1 MTPTPDD
8 AMPDEIYATK
18 EFHGKWGGKYTT
30 YPVADSLGVRYV
42 RPQPVAADECTA
54 ALKWFNKQIES
65 LEDHLKSGGGSLR
78 CDHNKLMKQLT
89 HIETIRRALSQPQ
102 PVIPDGY
109 VLVPVE
115 PTEEMLD
122 AAIKDL
128 DQYKIRNVAVRLSV
142 GRAYLLMISAAS
154 KEQEKGNE

>member
-1 MTPTPDD
+1 MTWKMLCDD
-8 AMPDEIYATK
+8 YEERLVEEIEK
-18 EFHGKWGGKYTT
+18 
-30 YPVADSLGVRYV
+30 
-42 RPQPVAADECTA
+42 
-54 ALKWFNKQIES
+54 NK
-65 LEDHLKSGGGSLR
+65 
-78 CDHNKLMKQLT
+78 
-89 HIETIRRALSQPQ
+89 ALSQPQ